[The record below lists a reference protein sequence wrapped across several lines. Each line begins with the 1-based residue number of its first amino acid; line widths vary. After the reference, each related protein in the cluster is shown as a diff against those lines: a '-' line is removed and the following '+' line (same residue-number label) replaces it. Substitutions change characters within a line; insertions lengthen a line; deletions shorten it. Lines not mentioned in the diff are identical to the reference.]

1 MTIAFSVPVRFAPLL
16 ALGALAGCTDGGTE
30 DGGANAVT
38 LGGMYEVTSLTRNEI
53 SCDMEGEAATGIS
66 AFPYFELKAT
76 GDAYSFAECGS
87 ADPGSCDTSF
97 AGNPW
102 NDLVYEPGEDGT
114 FRGAAAF
121 AAVASPPQTCVL
133 EYREGILST
142 EADAV
147 RIEARAHGENGSL
160 DMCSNEE
167 AESRGTTMPCRGYH
181 VVAGRKVP

>member
-1 MTIAFSVPVRFAPLL
+1 MTSASSILVRFAPLL
-16 ALGALAGCTDGGTE
+16 ALGALAGCTDGGT
-30 DGGANAVT
+30 DSDGANAIKLV
-38 LGGMYEVTSLTRNEI
+38 GMYEVTSLTRNEI
-53 SCDMEGEAATGIS
+53 SCDMEGEEVTGTF
-66 AFPYFELKAT
+66 AFPYFELTAT
-76 GDAYSFAECGS
+76 GDAYRFDECAS
-87 ADPGSCDTSF
+87 ADPESCDGSF

-114 FRGAAAF
+114 LRGAMAF

-147 RIEARAHGENGSL
+147 RIEARAYGENGSL
-160 DMCSNEE
+160 DMCTNEE
-167 AESRGTTMPCRGYH
+167 AESRGTAMPCRGYH